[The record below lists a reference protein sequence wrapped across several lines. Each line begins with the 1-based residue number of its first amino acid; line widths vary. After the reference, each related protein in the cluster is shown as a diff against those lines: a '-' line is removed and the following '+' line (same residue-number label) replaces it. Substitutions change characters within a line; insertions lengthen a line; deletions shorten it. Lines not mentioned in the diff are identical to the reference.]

1 MGNFGKVSICIDDLY
16 AASKA
21 NHPAIT
27 KSDKN
32 GKTYASVVVWHNE
45 PNEWNNDISLQL
57 SAPKDVDAP
66 KVYIGNGRTAQAA
79 AKAAPAP
86 QAAATPHPANG
97 YVDTGV
103 GAR

>member
-1 MGNFGKVSICIDDLY
+1 MGNFGKVSICLDDLF

-21 NHPAIT
+21 KHPSVT
-27 KSDKN
+27 EGKN
-32 GKTYASVVVWHNE
+32 GKKYASVVIWHNE

-86 QAAATPHPANG
+86 QAATPHPANG
-97 YVDTGV
+97 YVDIGDDLPFS
-103 GAR
+103 